1 MLFSSIPFLFYFL
14 PIVVV
19 LYFIVPRSFK
29 NVVLLVSSL
38 FFYGWGEP
46 RYVILMIISILAGY
60 FFGLSI
66 EKNLNSKKA
75 KILVILSVIFN
86 LLILGYFKYVDFFI
100 DSFNCLSGLSIPF
113 LKVSLPV
120 GISFYTFQILSYTID
135 VYRGHTKAQ
144 QNIISLATYICMF
157 PQLIAGPIVRYAD
170 IEHQLTDRTHS
181 FTKAGEGIK
190 RFVIGLTKKV
200 LLANLLGEVV
210 SKYAVTTDIS
220 MLYSWLSAFCYS
232 LQIYFDF
239 SGYSDMAIGLG
250 KIFGFDFLENFN
262 YPFIAKTVTEFWRRW
277 HMSLG
282 QWFRDYLY
290 IPLGGNRV
298 SKVRWLVN
306 IFIVWFATGF
316 WHGASYNFIIWG
328 LFYGFLLIIEKL
340 YTFRYLDNH
349 PFIGHIYIILITLF
363 GFVLFN
369 AADLS
374 SLGIQLSNMLGLSDI
389 PFISYETIY
398 YLRSYVVIIVISIAA
413 STPLFKNI
421 ISKLKE
427 NKVAKLILDIL
438 EPFVYIS
445 LFILVI
451 SYLVDGSFNPFL
463 YFRF

>member
-250 KIFGFDFLENFN
+250 KSLVLIF
-262 YPFIAKTVTEFWRRW
+262 R
-277 HMSLG
+277 
-282 QWFRDYLY
+282 
-290 IPLGGNRV
+290 
-298 SKVRWLVN
+298 
-306 IFIVWFATGF
+306 
-316 WHGASYNFIIWG
+316 
-328 LFYGFLLIIEKL
+328 KL
-340 YTFRYLDNH
+340 
-349 PFIGHIYIILITLF
+349 
-363 GFVLFN
+363 
-369 AADLS
+369 
-374 SLGIQLSNMLGLSDI
+374 QLS
-389 PFISYETIY
+389 FY
-398 YLRSYVVIIVISIAA
+398 R
-413 STPLFKNI
+413 
-421 ISKLKE
+421 
-427 NKVAKLILDIL
+427 
-438 EPFVYIS
+438 
-445 LFILVI
+445 
-451 SYLVDGSFNPFL
+451 
-463 YFRF
+463 